1 MEPVNPQPLP
11 LRARPRRTKTRRR
24 AERTG
29 RRQPP
34 RRWQPTTGSQPRP
47 DVQEGRP
54 PTAPTRTAEA
64 QARGQRAEH
73 QSARPS
79 AVLAPSRVQRRGVE
93 ARRVVAPCV
102 GARSVSDEPGE
113 RPERRVSAARYPVT
127 NYLDTD
133 GLSLVVLSCGVQEG
147 RPFFFSRHFCP
158 NLPRF
163 GKLDAQTRRG
173 IPATG
178 DAKRRRSS
186 RDPRDAGRRVRGG
199 GFRLGRRDEEET
211 GRTDF
216 PAGIQRLAHRRS
228 GQDFRGRLRRREV
241 GACGKAA
248 APSVLVGLLPRQF
261 RKGARCGFAT
271 LTAGGSGN
279 LRHFP
284 PLAFVPHTRAGA
296 ARRLPRFR
304 IRLLE

>member
-1 MEPVNPQPLP
+1 MHEAKLTNKT
-11 LRARPRRTKTRRR
+11 RARPRRTKTRRR

-147 RPFFFSRHFCP
+147 RPSPFS
-158 NLPRF
+158 
-163 GKLDAQTRRG
+163 GST
-173 IPATG
+173 
-178 DAKRRRSS
+178 S
-186 RDPRDAGRRVRGG
+186 GRQV
-199 GFRLGRRDEEET
+199 
-211 GRTDF
+211 F
-216 PAGIQRLAHRRS
+216 PP
-228 GQDFRGRLRRREV
+228 
-241 GACGKAA
+241 GA
-248 APSVLVGLLPRQF
+248 VLVPPADHHRHLRISRL
-261 RKGARCGFAT
+261 KT
-271 LTAGGSGN
+271 LES
-279 LRHFP
+279 
-284 PLAFVPHTRAGA
+284 
-296 ARRLPRFR
+296 
-304 IRLLE
+304 